1 MKLSSILNLL
11 AKPKATSAELQE
23 ARARIDIAAAEAEI
37 DKLEERRRSLLLS
50 DDEAALEK
58 AEADIKAAARTLDRQ
73 HEAARILDHRIQQAV
88 DAERVANLERTAA
101 EARAARERLIG
112 RYAEIDR
119 LATAMADGLA
129 AIVTDH
135 ATIKRANEAV
145 LAAGR
150 TDLKTGD
157 PRGELAVLLGVMN
170 ADQVPDPVSWK
181 IGSYW
186 PRFDALGTPLGKS
199 HLLSRITE
207 LQPAAIAPRKA
218 A

>member
-50 DDEAALEK
+50 DDEAALESV
-58 AEADIKAAARTLDRQ
+58 EAAIKLAARTLDRQ

-119 LATAMADGLA
+119 LASAMADALA
-129 AIVTDH
+129 ATATDH
-135 ATIKRANEAV
+135 ATIKQANQAV

-150 TDLKTGD
+150 VDLKTSD
-157 PRGELAVLLGVMN
+157 PRGELALLLGVVN
-170 ADQVPDPVSWK
+170 ADLVPDPVSWRL
-181 IGSYW
+181 GNYW
-186 PRFDALGTPLGKS
+186 PRTDAVGTPIGTF
-199 HLLSRITE
+199 HPLSRIAE
-207 LQPAAIAPRKA
+207 LQPTAIAPRKA